1 MQWAIAEWDY
11 VATHEDELTFRKG
24 DHILIQDNAHHE
36 WWEGECNGL
45 SGVFPANRCRLLEGE
60 YDPGAA
66 ATRGMHEG
74 EHGHHH
80 DHKLRQQQHGQQHHG
95 AEARLS
101 QEAGDAR
108 DHGFQG
114 TSAHLPQQFSHEHP
128 MAPGNPPPP
137 SDVSQAH
144 ASASIVQSPPPEPT
158 DGLSDED
165 EVVLPP
171 NWSVTTNSKGR
182 LYYYNVLTQ
191 ETSWKLPSSAMA
203 TSAAPLQPSTAHPQ
217 PNGHPTEHSDHLDM
231 VAHDSHMHEATQD
244 LEYGVEVE
252 DPLPE
257 GWSSAQDEDG
267 SFYFFNESTGETTW
281 DRPTSPE
288 IQRAPLQYS
297 ISPQS
302 TLNDLGSSPS
312 SSTSNRDKSLSS
324 PSATMAAPQRQLSAD
339 ETMLQ
344 SQMLGLGL
352 SDEELHALELNQLPP
367 EHIQRKGS
375 LRVKSQKV
383 SSNATISSWKDY
395 WVVIYKGFL
404 LFYRDEGG
412 LIKNALS
419 MKSSADSLNKIK
431 HVTQVK
437 PSGCFDAEKVAV
449 ELPVNGL
456 AMTKKKNF
464 FYITPGS
471 SVRLL
476 LQDASGG
483 DEKAWF
489 KDIQTSLASRKADE
503 LSGSDEPYLVQ
514 LLKRQTAGGG
524 EVSGLKMNK
533 KIEEKDSKTHK
544 GPLKTDKARGIRSM
558 VAHGIHVPRR
568 KSAQDERLKLPAED
582 DSSHSHTGN
591 VDTTH
596 HSESFQ
602 RPSTSRP
609 TFTVSTRKSSRDQS
623 RDLSSSFKRDQD
635 GSIGTLTER
644 HEDVSGSPG
653 SGSHHGA
660 KAKLSNMS
668 RNFFSKDKD
677 KDKEKDREKEKEKEK
692 DKEKEKEKGKYK
704 IKDKYKHKDLK
715 KQGLVKSSS
724 DGSQVFGGSLVVE
737 TGRTVPRVVE
747 LCINAIEA
755 RGLSIAGI
763 YRVSGHMGS
772 IQNIKRAFNEGSD
785 HLDRMIEKE
794 PDINTI
800 AALLKL
806 YFRELRE
813 PLMLFEFYPSFIAAA
828 DIEDYNEKLYTIKSL
843 VHSLPEP
850 NFSTL
855 QYLMMHLGR
864 VQDQYH
870 TTKMDSA
877 NLAICFAPNLLRQ
890 QVDDLTS
897 IINTGKQSSIIDT
910 LIEQRE
916 WIFDPYP
923 EEDEEEQEDEE
934 EEEEVEV
941 GNERAEENMEE
952 GNWSRGHEHTL
963 NEHHDDQQQQHYE
976 GIPAHTSSS
985 APYEEECRDTTDE
998 ATQIL
1003 EPSTQPPPF
1012 PPRTAPDHAQGA
1024 LSDDGTHTLLDHQP
1038 ASSQRAHHPHHPS
1051 YPPHPSYPS

>member
-11 VATHEDELTFRKG
+11 VATHEDELAFRKG

-60 YDPGAA
+60 YDPGATVA
-66 ATRGMHEG
+66 RGIDEG

-80 DHKLRQQQHGQQHHG
+80 DHKLRQQQHDQRHEEK
-95 AEARLS
+95 APDS
-101 QEAGDAR
+101 QETGGSKAHSVQNTDAHPHTTQQSS
-108 DHGFQG
+108 HGY
-114 TSAHLPQQFSHEHP
+114 P
-128 MAPGNPPPP
+128 MAPGNPPFGSESSQSHP
-137 SDVSQAH
+137 SS
-144 ASASIVQSPPPEPT
+144 SIAQSPPPEPT
-158 DGLSDED
+158 DGLSDEE

-191 ETSWKLPSSAMA
+191 ETSWKLPSS
-203 TSAAPLQPSTAHPQ
+203 
-217 PNGHPTEHSDHLDM
+217 GLD
-231 VAHDSHMHEATQD
+231 SIKK
-244 LEYGVEVE
+244 
-252 DPLPE
+252 
-257 GWSSAQDEDG
+257 
-267 SFYFFNESTGETTW
+267 
-281 DRPTSPE
+281 
-288 IQRAPLQYS
+288 IQSKKTFSQKAGAVP
-297 ISPQS
+297 
-302 TLNDLGSSPS
+302 
-312 SSTSNRDKSLSS
+312 KSYSS
-324 PSATMAAPQRQLSAD
+324 PSAPMAFPQRQASAD
-339 ETMLQ
+339 ENMLQ

-352 SDEELHALELNQLPP
+352 SDEELLALELNQLPP
-367 EHIQRKGS
+367 ENIQRKGS

-412 LIKNALS
+412 LIKSALS
-419 MKSSADSLNKIK
+419 LKSSADSLNKIK
-431 HVTQVK
+431 HATQVK

-503 LSGSDEPYLVQ
+503 LSGSDEPYLIQ
-514 LLKRQTAGGG
+514 LLKRQTASGG

-544 GPLKTDKARGIRSM
+544 GPVKMDKARGIRSM

-582 DSSHSHTGN
+582 EISSSHAGS
-591 VDTTH
+591 VDNTQH
-596 HSESFQ
+596 GEPSQ
-602 RPSTSRP
+602 RPSNSRP
-609 TFTVSTRKSSRDQS
+609 TFTAPTRKSSREQS
-623 RDLSSSFKRDQD
+623 KDLTSTFKRDHD
-635 GSIGTLTER
+635 GSTGSLTER
-644 HEDVSGSPG
+644 SEDVGGSPG

-677 KDKEKDREKEKEKEK
+677 KEKEKDREKEKDKDKDREK
-692 DKEKEKEKGKYK
+692 DKSKYK

-715 KQGLVKSSS
+715 KQGLVKSPS

-737 TGRTVPRVVE
+737 PGRTVPRVVE
-747 LCINAIEA
+747 LCIDAIEA
-755 RGLSIAGI
+755 RGLSVAGI

-772 IQNIKRAFNEGSD
+772 IQNIKRAFNDGSD

-828 DIEDYNEKLYTIKSL
+828 DIDDYNEKLYTIKSL

-897 IINTGKQSSIIDT
+897 IINTGKQSSIVDT

-923 EEDEEEQEDEE
+923 EEDEEEEE
-934 EEEEVEV
+934 EEEEDD
-941 GNERAEENMEE
+941 RAGDDMDQEARLQSHEQTSHEHHE
-952 GNWSRGHEHTL
+952 GHEHV
-963 NEHHDDQQQQHYE
+963 
-976 GIPAHTSSS
+976 PAHPSHQEM
-985 APYEEECRDTTDE
+985 YRDATDE
-998 ATQIL
+998 CQEAPD
-1003 EPSTQPPPF
+1003 PSSQPPPP
-1012 PPRTAPDHAQGA
+1012 PPRAAPDHAQGTP
-1024 LSDDGTHTLLDHQP
+1024 SDNGPHTLEHRP
-1038 ASSQRAHHPHHPS
+1038 AGL
-1051 YPPHPSYPS
+1051 

>member
-1 MQWAIAEWDY
+1 M
-11 VATHEDELTFRKG
+11 
-24 DHILIQDNAHHE
+24 
-36 WWEGECNGL
+36 
-45 SGVFPANRCRLLEGE
+45 
-60 YDPGAA
+60 
-66 ATRGMHEG
+66 
-74 EHGHHH
+74 
-80 DHKLRQQQHGQQHHG
+80 
-95 AEARLS
+95 
-101 QEAGDAR
+101 
-108 DHGFQG
+108 
-114 TSAHLPQQFSHEHP
+114 
-128 MAPGNPPPP
+128 
-137 SDVSQAH
+137 
-144 ASASIVQSPPPEPT
+144 
-158 DGLSDED
+158 
-165 EVVLPP
+165 
-171 NWSVTTNSKGR
+171 
-182 LYYYNVLTQ
+182 
-191 ETSWKLPSSAMA
+191 
-203 TSAAPLQPSTAHPQ
+203 
-217 PNGHPTEHSDHLDM
+217 
-231 VAHDSHMHEATQD
+231 
-244 LEYGVEVE
+244 
-252 DPLPE
+252 
-257 GWSSAQDEDG
+257 
-267 SFYFFNESTGETTW
+267 
-281 DRPTSPE
+281 
-288 IQRAPLQYS
+288 
-297 ISPQS
+297 
-302 TLNDLGSSPS
+302 GSSPS
-312 SSTSNRDKSLSS
+312 SSTSNRDKSFSS
-324 PSATMAAPQRQLSAD
+324 PSAPIAIPQRQSSAD

-352 SDEELHALELNQLPP
+352 SEEELHALELNQLPP
-367 EHIQRKGS
+367 ENIQRKGS

-412 LIKNALS
+412 LIKSALS
-419 MKSSADSLNKIK
+419 LKSSADSLNKVK

-437 PSGCFDAEKVAV
+437 PSGCFDVERVAV

-503 LSGSDEPYLVQ
+503 LSGSEEPYLIQ

-544 GPLKTDKARGIRSM
+544 GPLKMDKARGIRSM

-568 KSAQDERLKLPAED
+568 KSAQDERLKLPADEEATN
-582 DSSHSHTGN
+582 SHTGSFDN
-591 VDTTH
+591 MQ
-596 HSESFQ
+596 HSESSQ

-609 TFTVSTRKSSRDQS
+609 TFAVPTRKSSRDQS
-623 RDLSSSFKRDQD
+623 KDLSSTFKRDQD
-635 GSIGTLTER
+635 GSIGASTETS
-644 HEDVSGSPG
+644 EDVGGSPG

-677 KDKEKDREKEKEKEK
+677 KEKEKDREKEKEKDKDKDREK
-692 DKEKEKEKGKYK
+692 DKSKYK
-704 IKDKYKHKDLK
+704 IKDKHKHKDLK
-715 KQGLVKSSS
+715 KQGLVKSPS

-737 TGRTVPRVVE
+737 SGRTVPRVVE

-755 RGLSIAGI
+755 RGLSVAGI

-785 HLDRMIEKE
+785 HLDRLIDKE

-916 WIFDPYP
+916 WVFDPYP
-923 EEDEEEQEDEE
+923 EEEEDEEEGEE
-934 EEEEVEV
+934 EEEEKEKEED
-941 GNERAEENMEE
+941 ERIQDDEEEE
-952 GNWSRGHEHTL
+952 RRLRHEYGL
-963 NEHHDDQQQQHYE
+963 SNEHHDEPQDELVHPSSLVSHQEEYHNMRDE
-976 GIPAHTSSS
+976 G
-985 APYEEECRDTTDE
+985 RE
-998 ATQIL
+998 AL
-1003 EPSTQPPPF
+1003 EAFSQPPPP
-1012 PPRTAPDHAQGA
+1012 PPRTVPSELGPPPRRMD
-1024 LSDDGTHTLLDHQP
+1024 
-1038 ASSQRAHHPHHPS
+1038 RAH
-1051 YPPHPSYPS
+1051 

>member
-1 MQWAIAEWDY
+1 MDTCE
-11 VATHEDELTFRKG
+11 R
-24 DHILIQDNAHHE
+24 
-36 WWEGECNGL
+36 
-45 SGVFPANRCRLLEGE
+45 P
-60 YDPGAA
+60 
-66 ATRGMHEG
+66 
-74 EHGHHH
+74 
-80 DHKLRQQQHGQQHHG
+80 HKMIRITKSKKT
-95 AEARLS
+95 LS
-101 QEAGDAR
+101 QKAGAV
-108 DHGFQG
+108 
-114 TSAHLPQQFSHEHP
+114 P
-128 MAPGNPPPP
+128 
-137 SDVSQAH
+137 
-144 ASASIVQSPPPEPT
+144 
-158 DGLSDED
+158 
-165 EVVLPP
+165 
-171 NWSVTTNSKGR
+171 K
-182 LYYYNVLTQ
+182 
-191 ETSWKLPSSAMA
+191 
-203 TSAAPLQPSTAHPQ
+203 
-217 PNGHPTEHSDHLDM
+217 
-231 VAHDSHMHEATQD
+231 
-244 LEYGVEVE
+244 
-252 DPLPE
+252 
-257 GWSSAQDEDG
+257 
-267 SFYFFNESTGETTW
+267 SF
-281 DRPTSPE
+281 
-288 IQRAPLQYS
+288 
-297 ISPQS
+297 
-302 TLNDLGSSPS
+302 
-312 SSTSNRDKSLSS
+312 SS
-324 PSATMAAPQRQLSAD
+324 PSAPMAAPVRQASAD

-352 SDEELHALELNQLPP
+352 SEEELHALELNQLPS
-367 EHIQRKGS
+367 ENIQRKGS

-412 LIKNALS
+412 LIKSALS
-419 MKSSADSLNKIK
+419 LKSSADSLNKVK

-503 LSGSDEPYLVQ
+503 LSGSDEPYLIQ
-514 LLKRQTAGGG
+514 LLKRQTASGG

-544 GPLKTDKARGIRSM
+544 GPLKMDKARGIRSM

-568 KSAQDERLKLPAED
+568 KSAQDERLKLPAD
-582 DSSHSHTGN
+582 DECSNSHAGN
-591 VDTTH
+591 IDTTQH
-596 HSESFQ
+596 GESVQ

-609 TFTVSTRKSSRDQS
+609 TFTVPTRKSSRDQS
-623 RDLSSSFKRDQD
+623 KDLSSTFKRDQD
-635 GSIGTLTER
+635 GSIGALTER
-644 HEDVSGSPG
+644 SEDMGGSPG

-660 KAKLSNMS
+660 KTKLSNMS

-677 KDKEKDREKEKEKEK
+677 KDKEKEKDREKEKEKGKDREK
-692 DKEKEKEKGKYK
+692 DKGKYK
-704 IKDKYKHKDLK
+704 IMDKYKHKDLK
-715 KQGLVKSSS
+715 KQGLVKSPS

-747 LCINAIEA
+747 LCIHAIEA
-755 RGLSIAGI
+755 RGLSVAGI

-785 HLDRMIEKE
+785 HLDKMIDKE

-828 DIEDYNEKLYTIKSL
+828 DIDDYNEKLYTIKSL

-890 QVDDLTS
+890 QVDDMTS

-923 EEDEEEQEDEE
+923 EEDEDEDEE
-934 EEEEVEV
+934 ED
-941 GNERAEENMEE
+941 ERAQDDIDEEN
-952 GNWSRGHEHTL
+952 RL
-963 NEHHDDQQQQHYE
+963 REHHDEHEDV
-976 GIPAHTSSS
+976 PAHPSSL
-985 APYEEECRDTTDE
+985 APHQEEYQDAVDE
-998 ATQIL
+998 SSEAF
-1003 EPSTQPPPF
+1003 EASPQPPPP
-1012 PPRTAPDHAQGA
+1012 PPRAAPDDAQGPP
-1024 LSDDGTHTLLDHQP
+1024 SDNGPHPLDHQQD
-1038 ASSQRAHHPHHPS
+1038 SSQRAHRH
-1051 YPPHPSYPS
+1051 PHPSYAS